1 MATDLTEDS
10 TVTLI
15 TAPPGSGKS
24 LRLVNYIHEELAKG
38 GPVFVSN
45 VNGLIDTG
53 EFAGW
58 IPFPDPTQW
67 TTLPAGSTLV
77 VDEAQDFFRPTG
89 KATLPDYLTE
99 MERIRHY
106 GIRLVLATQHSSFLH
121 PHILKLVTKH
131 EHLVRENG
139 AKSSTIYKRSRVI
152 ANTGS
157 DSALA
162 KEDHHSWPHP
172 AQFYDAYKSAQTHT
186 VKRTIKSKYKRGI
199 ALLVV
204 ALVILGF
211 VFWKMRNVTDAP
223 EEKKAGTPSAQAVG
237 SSAFAT
243 KESKPKYASPADYA
257 KAHLPRIGM
266 MPWTAPVYDDR
277 SITAD
282 PIIVCASSLP
292 GPGADGEW
300 LEATCTCFTEQGTLY
315 DLSQP
320 ECRTIARRGPVYN
333 PYKERSN
340 GVEGHAP
347 PAMATAPPVAA
358 PAVVALDGPQAENYG
373 QILHGQKQGAP

>member
-10 TVTLI
+10 SVTLI

-24 LRLVNYIHEELAKG
+24 LRLVSYIHEELAKG
-38 GPVFVSN
+38 GPTFVCN

-67 TTLPAGSTLV
+67 MTLPAGSTLV
-77 VDEAQDFFRPTG
+77 VDEAQDFFRPNG
-89 KATLPDYLTE
+89 KATLPEYLTE

-106 GIRLVLATQHSSFLH
+106 GVRLVLASQHSSFLH

-162 KEDHHSWPHP
+162 KEDHQSWAHP
-172 AQFYDAYKSAQTHT
+172 EKFYDAYKSAQVHT
-186 VKRTIKSKYKRGI
+186 VKRTIKAKYKRGI
-199 ALLVV
+199 VLMVIAAVLV
-204 ALVILGF
+204 GF
-211 VFWKMRNVTDAP
+211 VLWKMRGVDDVP
-223 EEKKAGTPSAQAVG
+223 ETKNAGTPSAQAVG
-237 SSAFAT
+237 SSAFT
-243 KESKPKYASPADYA
+243 SKENKPKYASPADYA

-266 MPWTAPVYDDR
+266 MPWTAPVFDDR
-277 SITAD
+277 EPTAD

-292 GPGADGEW
+292 GEGANGEW
-300 LEATCTCFTEQGTLY
+300 MEATCTCFTEQGTLY
-315 DLSQP
+315 DLGQP

-333 PYKERSN
+333 PYKERRSE
-340 GVEGHAP
+340 GVQGPSPA
-347 PAMATAPPVAA
+347 AMAATAAA
-358 PAVVALDGPQAENYG
+358 PSVGSV
-373 QILHGQKQGAP
+373 IQGDIKTVGSQVDQTPRAAP